1 MNKISNSNFK
11 VIKLPLFFILIFT
24 FLTLVSCTSDN
35 KVSDTE
41 ESFLVLISEL
51 DTEELILKADK
62 IEWIDMSNTERINE
76 LGLDEDDFPNGF
88 YIHNDSSDIESFK
101 ISENPSISIVNWEN
115 LETPEH
121 TNLEGLYERISSYE
135 APYHIRL
142 INEEIVEIIEQ
153 YTP

>member
-11 VIKLPLFFILIFT
+11 VIKLPLFFILIFA
-24 FLTLVSCTSDN
+24 FLTLSSCTADN

-62 IEWIDMSNTERINE
+62 IEWIDMSNTERIHE

-88 YIHNDSSDIESFK
+88 YIHNDSADIESFK
-101 ISENPSISIVNWEN
+101 ISENPSIRIVNWNN
-115 LETPEH
+115 LETPEQ
-121 TNLEGLYERISSYE
+121 TNLEGLYERISNYE

-142 INEEIVEIIEQ
+142 INDEIVEIIEQ